1 MLSTKT
7 GNRERLTNGGR
18 TSRASRGH
26 SRVRSQAF
34 LDARHLQLE
43 LDDALLPCRQLLMML
58 LIKLL
63 DLNSVLALECSAGR
77 LE

>member
-1 MLSTKT
+1 V
-7 GNRERLTNGGR
+7 R
-18 TSRASRGH
+18 RAGTFEFGLE
-26 SRVRSQAF
+26 AF

-43 LDDALLPCRQLLMML
+43 LDNALLLCRQILMML
-58 LIKLL
+58 LTKLL